1 MPNHV
6 HLLIQPLAPVPVLMR
21 WLKGS
26 TARWA
31 NQVLNRTGHSFWQ
44 EESWDHYVT
53 TEKALA
59 RDHLLHG
66 SEPRLRRLVRSLE
79 LWRWSSAGWP
89 GQ

>member
-6 HLLIQPLAPVPVLMR
+6 HLLIQPLAPVSVLMR

-31 NQVLNRTGHSFWQ
+31 NQVLNRTGHPFWQ

-53 TEKALA
+53 TAKALA
-59 RDHLLHG
+59 RIISCMEANPVSAG
-66 SEPRLRRLVRSLE
+66 LVQSPE